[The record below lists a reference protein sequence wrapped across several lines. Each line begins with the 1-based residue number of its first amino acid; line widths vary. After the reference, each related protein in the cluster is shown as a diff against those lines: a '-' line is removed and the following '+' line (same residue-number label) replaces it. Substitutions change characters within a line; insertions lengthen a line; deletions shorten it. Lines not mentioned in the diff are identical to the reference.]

1 MLLHTYSQNL
11 TYRKGRER
19 RWRVTKC
26 INLEAAQLFGFSF
39 GAVFL
44 ILCSS
49 ITHRLLT
56 KKRVVVSSII
66 GIYFCSRN
74 KPSPDEQ
81 CLRAQSLLHP
91 VCAQQP
97 EGGAFGVGVPGGNQQ
112 VPCQD
117 IARVCNNNPECKPRL
132 ERYNQVCSVDS
143 KTMTC
148 AGPPDACRKGMIDI
162 LGTELR
168 TNCGCE
174 GTAADFRELY
184 DCIGYHRSL
193 WVNPCVGKSNFSL
206 RPNPFS
212 ANFRL
217 GAITYPVRA
226 AWVSLLRSFLHKLT
240 FHYVSNHGS
249 VVLLHSMKVSQKL
262 YQHS

>member
-1 MLLHTYSQNL
+1 MREKTRPILTKQITTSCKVFTPLHLNK
-11 TYRKGRER
+11 KG
-19 RWRVTKC
+19 
-26 INLEAAQLFGFSF
+26 L
-39 GAVFL
+39 
-44 ILCSS
+44 
-49 ITHRLLT
+49 ITHFLLLT
-56 KKRVVVSSII
+56 QS
-66 GIYFCSRN
+66 FRN

-91 VCAQQP
+91 VCAQQLDGYDV
-97 EGGAFGVGVPGGNQQ
+97 GGSSLPTCHA
-112 VPCQD
+112 
-117 IARVCNNNPECKPRL
+117 IARVCNNNPECRDRL
-132 ERYNQVCSVDS
+132 EKYNQACSVDA

-148 AGPPDACRKGMIDI
+148 AGPPEACRRGMIDI

-184 DCIGYHRSL
+184 DCIGWHRSL

-226 AWVSLLRSFLHKLT
+226 A
-240 FHYVSNHGS
+240 
-249 VVLLHSMKVSQKL
+249 
-262 YQHS
+262 